1 MCHVILPQFID
12 DKWILINKIKNRKDN
27 CLFHICMLKLNEGHM
42 NAIHVEMIN
51 QQDLIIWCFHYYELQ
66 FIGYLD
72 I

>member
-1 MCHVILPQFID
+1 
-12 DKWILINKIKNRKDN
+12 
-27 CLFHICMLKLNEGHM
+27 MLKLDEGHM

-51 QQDLIIWCFHYYELQ
+51 QQDLIIWCFDYYELQ